1 MLLTKSK
8 KNHIIL
14 IYLMREVRMEQND
27 ERVIGRCF
35 GTAVLGPRGQLVI
48 PVEARKELGIDTGSR
63 LLVFGHFGGRGLIFI
78 KAEAAEELLNIM
90 SSRIGEIAKLVEES
104 KTAGA
109 EIEDEGK
116 AR

>member
-1 MLLTKSK
+1 
-8 KNHIIL
+8 
-14 IYLMREVRMEQND
+14 MREVRMEQND
-27 ERVIGRCF
+27 ERIIGRCF

-78 KAEAAEELLNIM
+78 KAKAAEELLNIM
-90 SSRIGEIAKLVEES
+90 SSRLDEVTKLVKKNIISDVGLE
-104 KTAGA
+104 G
-109 EIEDEGK
+109 EGK

>member
-1 MLLTKSK
+1 
-8 KNHIIL
+8 
-14 IYLMREVRMEQND
+14 VGMEQMNM
-27 ERVIGRCF
+27 RVIGRCF

-48 PVEARKELGIDTGSR
+48 PVEARKELGIDTGSK

-90 SSRIGEIAKLVEES
+90 SSRLDEVAKLVKES

-109 EIEDEGK
+109 GIEDKGK
-116 AR
+116 AS